1 MRDAHL
7 EPPVRLRG
15 QILILWP
22 FEFRTDL
29 RQNVSYPW
37 LVTNGHI
44 EVFERASQ
52 RCSALDCA
60 ICDQASSESYLLVD
74 LSRVDPVSAK
84 PIESCV
90 VFCRATTPTI
100 RNNCPKGFTIGERE
114 HWPALL
120 NGGLNSPMMVQIYRF
135 GMRAGA
141 S

>member
-1 MRDAHL
+1 MATEKYSSEHHSV
-7 EPPVRLRG
+7 VR
-15 QILILWP
+15 P
-22 FEFRTDL
+22 
-29 RQNVSYPW
+29 
-37 LVTNGHI
+37 
-44 EVFERASQ
+44 
-52 RCSALDCA
+52 LDCA

-74 LSRVDPVSAK
+74 LSRVDPVSAN